1 MSKSE
6 LSMRALA
13 GFGCNIR
20 RQGSLWRLPSPFNLR
35 SKHEPTVKEAKAL
48 HQRIN
53 PEPDCKGKFAGGF
66 DILVDDVVII
76 VQHAVS
82 TAVLHG

>member
-6 LSMRALA
+6 LSVRA

-20 RQGSLWRLPSPFNLR
+20 RSGSLWRLPSPFNLR
-35 SKHEPTVKEAKAL
+35 SKHEPTVKEATASQ
-48 HQRIN
+48 QRIN